1 MGVGSQ
7 DDFEY
12 AQDFI
17 NDTGVDEIEMLW
29 ERSGTIWRMNNVMS
43 NSSLQL
49 FSHDLTNQSGL
60 IWFNDEGRSVV
71 LDAAIQEPW
80 APADSPFVTG

>member
-1 MGVGSQ
+1 MGSQ

-17 NDTGVDEIEMLW
+17 NDTGVDAITMLW
-29 ERSGTIWRMNNVMS
+29 EQSGSLWRMNNVMS

-49 FSHDLTNQSGL
+49 YSHDLTNASGL
-60 IWFNDEGRSVV
+60 IWFNDDGKAVV
-71 LDAAIQEPW
+71 LDAASQEPW
-80 APADSPFVTG
+80 APADSPLINS